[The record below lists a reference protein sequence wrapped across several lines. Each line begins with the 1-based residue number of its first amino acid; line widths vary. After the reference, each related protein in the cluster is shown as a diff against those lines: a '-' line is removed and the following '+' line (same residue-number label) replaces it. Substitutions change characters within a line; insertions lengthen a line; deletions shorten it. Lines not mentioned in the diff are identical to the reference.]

1 MDLFYLFVALLVCI
15 PVHESA
21 HALTAYLLGDP
32 TAKNEGR
39 ITLNPL
45 KHLDLLGTIMIFI
58 AHFGWGKPTPF
69 NVHNLK
75 HPRRDSALIAL
86 AGPLS
91 NLLTAFLVAI
101 LIKYLPTLPVIIAE
115 SLRSIFILSIVL
127 FLFNLLPIAPLDGSK
142 FVGLVIPRSK
152 DHWYQQFLAQG
163 PMILILLVVGDR
175 LLAEIIGISPLGTF
189 IQVGYEFTTLL
200 IFLAT

>member
-39 ITLNPL
+39 ISLNPL

-58 AHFGWGKPTPF
+58 ARFGWGKPTPY
-69 NVHNLK
+69 NPHNLK
-75 HPRRDSALIAL
+75 HPKRDAALIAL
-86 AGPLS
+86 AGPMS

-101 LIKYLPTLPVIIAE
+101 LIKYLPPLPVFIAQ

-142 FVGLVIPRSK
+142 FVGLIIPHSK

-163 PMILILLVVGDR
+163 PFILILLVVGDR
-175 LLAEIIGISPLGTF
+175 LLSEIIQFSPLGIF
-189 IQVGYEFTTLL
+189 IQAGYELTTLV